1 MYDAT
6 LATSFD
12 ADYEMF
18 YGTDSAVMLR
28 GNKAWMFK
36 EVDAPLLGWEVYA
49 RKDEFY
55 RETGIAL
62 VANATKLVAQG
73 NKPVEEAPYSSTPL
87 HYALESFITNTGAL
101 AGGVEDFT
109 ASFGND
115 PKAPDIEG
123 WGVFFIGQRGSLQV
137 NRMGYA
143 VRPNVQTTT
152 NRVGAPPPP
161 ERCPPA
167 PQHNASG
174 SRPPPCGSGA
184 RRCSR
189 RSCASGR

>member
-1 MYDAT
+1 
-6 LATSFD
+6 
-12 ADYEMF
+12 MF

-115 PKAPDIEG
+115 AKALKDYLATLNKSRAPAAGYEQGFEATVLAIKANEAITNG
-123 WGVFFIGQRGSLQV
+123 KRIVLQ
-137 NRMGYA
+137 N
-143 VRPNVQTTT
+143 
-152 NRVGAPPPP
+152 
-161 ERCPPA
+161 EWFEI
-167 PQHNASG
+167 
-174 SRPPPCGSGA
+174 
-184 RRCSR
+184 
-189 RSCASGR
+189 